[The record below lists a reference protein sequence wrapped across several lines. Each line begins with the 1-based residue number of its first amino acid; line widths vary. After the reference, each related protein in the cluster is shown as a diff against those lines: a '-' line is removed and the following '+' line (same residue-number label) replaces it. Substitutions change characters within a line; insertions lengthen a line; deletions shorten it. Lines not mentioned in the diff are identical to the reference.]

1 MRIDGILSWKALY
14 DGNRR
19 VTTKR
24 GFESLENF
32 VLQEAYY
39 FLDGYEKRKSELI
52 KLNLPSRDY
61 QKRIA
66 SLAAEIIGHA
76 PIWCVYQKQCTVLAN
91 RGDSDSGLLGD
102 VDIVNL
108 MFVNNPVVLAP
119 SLLTERSNS

>member
-76 PIWCVYQKQCTVLAN
+76 PIWCVYQEQCTVLAH
-91 RGDSDSGLLGD
+91 RGDSDSGLL
-102 VDIVNL
+102 
-108 MFVNNPVVLAP
+108 AP
-119 SLLTERSNS
+119 FLITGRSNS